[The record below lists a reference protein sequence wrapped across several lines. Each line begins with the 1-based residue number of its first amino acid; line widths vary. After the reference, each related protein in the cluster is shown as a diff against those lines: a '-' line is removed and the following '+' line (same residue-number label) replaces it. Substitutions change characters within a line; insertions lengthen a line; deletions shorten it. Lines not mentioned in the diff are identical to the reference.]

1 MIRWSSWNVY
11 EQNKLG
17 RNIKYNKS
25 MKILKSLVKS
35 DSSKM
40 DLLSVNNETKN
51 FLTIQGYEGIWK
63 TNNRGKIIISILFFL
78 LSNILLVTVYFS
90 YDVYVICTL
99 RTQAKLIFRHTQNQ
113 CLALKVLMTSSV
125 QEVLK
130 WERQCPPCFLCKS
143 QPKARHCR
151 GFSEQCESKRTKLRW
166 PKITWSNKIS
176 YVSREWNLPLC
187 NVKVQCIIQG

>member
-40 DLLSVNNETKN
+40 DLLSVNIETKN

-78 LSNILLVTVYFS
+78 LSSLLLITDIYNH
-90 YDVYVICTL
+90 VICTL
-99 RTQAKLIFRHTQNQ
+99 RTQAKLIFRHTQKQ
-113 CLALKVLMTSSV
+113 CLPLKVLMTCSV
-125 QEVLK
+125 QEVPK
-130 WERQCPPCFLCKS
+130 PEGQCSPWLLCKS
-143 QPKARHCR
+143 QCKARHCR
-151 GFSEQCESKRTKLRW
+151 GCSQQCESMRTNLRW
-166 PKITWSNKIS
+166 PKITWSNKIRGI
-176 YVSREWNLPLC
+176 SRKWNLPLC
-187 NVKVQCIIQG
+187 SVKVQCVIQG